1 MKEEIKN
8 KEEKKEH
15 KDKKKEKKEEVV
27 KLTKEEIEAI
37 NKKAKEAEDEA
48 LRAKAELVNY
58 RKRKDEEVERL
69 LKFANEDLIVEL
81 LPTLD
86 NFERAIK
93 MESADSSLLDGMKM
107 VYNSLVSTLE
117 KYGVKE
123 IECLG
128 KKFDANLHEAV
139 ITESKE
145 GTEEDIILEV
155 FQKGYTL
162 KDKVIRPAMVKVNK

>member
-15 KDKKKEKKEEVV
+15 KNKKQEKKEEVV

-37 NKKAKEAEDEA
+37 NKKASDAEDEA
-48 LRAKAELVNY
+48 LRAKAELINY

-69 LKFANEDLIVEL
+69 LKFANEDLVVEL

-93 MESADSSLLDGMKM
+93 IENADSKLLDGMKM
-107 VYNSLVSTLE
+107 VYNALVNTLE

-123 IECLG
+123 INAEG
-128 KKFDANLHEAV
+128 EKFDANFHEAV

-145 GTEEDIILEV
+145 DVEEDVILEV

>member
-1 MKEEIKN
+1 MKEENKN
-8 KEEKKEH
+8 KIEKKEH
-15 KDKKKEKKEEVV
+15 KDKKKEKKELVE
-27 KLTKEEIEAI
+27 LTKEEFALL
-37 NKKAKEAEDEA
+37 NKKANDAEDEA
-48 LRAKAELVNY
+48 LRAKAELINY

-69 LKFANEDLIVEL
+69 LKFANEDLVIEL
-81 LPTLD
+81 LPKLD
-86 NFERAIK
+86 NIERAIK
-93 MESADSSLLDGMKM
+93 VENADSSLLDGMKM

-123 IECLG
+123 IKAEG
-128 KKFDANLHEAV
+128 EKFDANFHEAV

-145 GTEEDIILEV
+145 GIEEDVILEV

>member
-15 KDKKKEKKEEVV
+15 KNKKQEKKEEVV

-37 NKKAKEAEDEA
+37 NKKASDAENEA
-48 LRAKAELVNY
+48 LRAKAELINY

-69 LKFANEDLIVEL
+69 LKFANEDLVVEL

-93 MESADSSLLDGMKM
+93 MENADSKLLDGMKM
-107 VYNSLVSTLE
+107 VYSSLVSTLE

-123 IECLG
+123 IKAEG
-128 KKFDANLHEAV
+128 EKFDANLHEAV

-145 GTEEDIILEV
+145 GVEEDIILEV